1 MLTYGFATIDKSMEN
16 AKQVGAIPVR
26 KGTGGQLEVLLVT
39 SRDTGRWIIPKGWTS
54 KRLTDSKAAARE
66 ARQEG
71 GVTGKISSK
80 PIGSYRYRKIEL
92 DGGHMIDVNVYL
104 LTVKK
109 EKSRWSEQ
117 AQRERAWFDIKTAA
131 RRVRETKLA
140 DLIRSLG

>member
-1 MLTYGFATIDKSMEN
+1 MEI

-26 KGTGGQLEVLLVT
+26 KGDDGQLEVLLVT

-54 KRLTDSKAAARE
+54 KRLSDSKAAARE

-71 GVTGKISSK
+71 GVSGKITSK
-80 PIGSYRYRKIEL
+80 PIGEYRYKKIEP
-92 DGGHMIDVNVYL
+92 DGGRMIDVSVFL

-117 AQRERAWFDIKTAA
+117 DQRERAWFDVKSAA
-131 RRVRETKLA
+131 RRVREARLA
-140 DLIRSLG
+140 ELIRSLA